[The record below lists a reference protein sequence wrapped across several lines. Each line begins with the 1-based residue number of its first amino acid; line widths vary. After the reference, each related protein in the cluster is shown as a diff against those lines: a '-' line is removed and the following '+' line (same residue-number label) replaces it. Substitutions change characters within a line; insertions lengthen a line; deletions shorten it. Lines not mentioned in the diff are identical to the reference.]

1 MLKGAELVLRC
12 LRAEGVDLVFGYPGG
27 AIMPLYDALDGSGVR
42 HILTRHEQGAV
53 FAAEGYARVTGKVG
67 VAMATSGPGATNLV
81 TGIADAKMDSVPLVC
96 ITGQVRT
103 AMIGTDAFQETDVF
117 GVTLSLTK
125 WSRLVRTI
133 DEIPEVIAEGF
144 HWARSGRP
152 GPVVIDIPTDLMK
165 AKKEFSGPAK
175 FTPHARPADAKAD
188 GGFTDTVVALL
199 QQASRPVALV
209 GAGAKLSGAI
219 PELRQLLDDLN
230 IPTFA
235 TVHGL
240 GAVPPQAPY
249 YLGMVGM
256 HGTRA
261 ANMALHETDL
271 LLVFGARLDDRVTGD
286 PTRFAPHAKIVHFE
300 IDPAQLDRVRPSE
313 LAVIGDLAET
323 IPAFHA
329 ELRKIS
335 THSTSSGQV
344 SRKSGETWSTRF
356 PDWSE
361 WRAIACGPERAEL
374 DPRGLAQPTIRFLD
388 ELFSR
393 LPQDSVVVADVGQ
406 HQMWAAQR
414 YRSSSP
420 RGFVTSGG
428 LGAMG
433 FALPAAVGVQL
444 AKPETCVLCVS
455 GDGGFQMNIQELA
468 TVHRLG
474 LPIKMV
480 IIDNKYLGMVRQ
492 WQQLFYQRNYAE
504 TDLSDNPD
512 FVEIA
517 KAYRINAG
525 RLSEDALREYPVASE
540 TGDLIDRFLRS
551 PEPELLVF
559 DCAPEANVFPM
570 VPAGAALSEMVF
582 EEE

>member
-1 MLKGAELVLRC
+1 MLKGADIVLKC
-12 LRAEGVDLVFGYPGG
+12 LRAEGVELVFGYPGG
-27 AIMPLYDALDGSGVR
+27 AIMPLYDALEGSGVR

-53 FAAEGYARVTGKVG
+53 FAAEGYARVTGEVG

-96 ITGQVRT
+96 ITGQVRSPL
-103 AMIGTDAFQETDVF
+103 IGTDAFQETDVF

-133 DEIPEVIAEGF
+133 EEIPAVIAEGF

-152 GPVVIDIPTDLMK
+152 GPVVIDIPSDLMK
-165 AKKEFSGPAK
+165 AKTEFSGPVK

-199 QQASRPVALV
+199 RQATRPVALV

-219 PELRQLLDDLN
+219 PELRRLLDDLN
-230 IPTFA
+230 VPTFA

-240 GAVPPQAPY
+240 GAVPPQSTY

-261 ANMALHETDL
+261 ANTALHETDL

-300 IDPAQLDRVRPSE
+300 IDPAQLDRVRPCDVP
-313 LAVIGDLAET
+313 VIGDLADT

-329 ELRKIS
+329 ELRKI
-335 THSTSSGQV
+335 Q
-344 SRKSGETWSTRF
+344 F

-361 WRAIACGPERAEL
+361 WRKVACGPEFAEL

-393 LPQDSVVVADVGQ
+393 LPQESVIVADVGQ

-414 YRSSSP
+414 FRSSSP
-420 RGFVTSGG
+420 RGFITSGG
-428 LGAMG
+428 LGSMG

-444 AKPETCVLCVS
+444 AKPETCVLFVS

-474 LPIKMV
+474 LPVKMV

-517 KAYRINAG
+517 KAYKIHAW
-525 RLSEDALREYPVASE
+525 RLKEDAMREFPVSNE
-540 TGDLIDRFLRS
+540 TGDLLDNFLRS
-551 PEPELLVF
+551 PGPELLVF

-570 VPAGAALSEMVF
+570 VPAGAALSEMML
-582 EEE
+582 EEEPS

>member
-1 MLKGAELVLRC
+1 MLRGADILLRC

-53 FAAEGYARVTGKVG
+53 FAAEGYARSTGKVG
-67 VAMATSGPGATNLV
+67 VAIATSGPGATNLV

-96 ITGQVRT
+96 ITGQVRS
-103 AMIGTDAFQETDVF
+103 ALIGTDAFQETDVF

-133 DEIPEVIAEGF
+133 DEIPEAIAQGF

-152 GPVVIDIPTDLMK
+152 GPVVIDIPTDLLK
-165 AKKEFSGPAK
+165 AKKEFSGPVK
-175 FTPHARPADAKAD
+175 FTPHARPAEAKAE

-199 QQASRPVALV
+199 KQSSKPVALV

-219 PELRQLLDDLN
+219 ADLRRLLDKLN

-240 GAVPPQAPY
+240 GAVEPQSHY

-261 ANMALHETDL
+261 ANTALHETDL

-286 PTRFAPHAKIVHFE
+286 PSRFAPHSRIVHFE
-300 IDPAQLDRVRPSE
+300 IDPAQLNRVRACE
-313 LAVIGDLAET
+313 LPVIGDLAET
-323 IPAFHA
+323 IPAFHQA
-329 ELRKIS
+329 VTR
-335 THSTSSGQV
+335 V
-344 SRKSGETWSTRF
+344 SL
-356 PDWSE
+356 PNWSE
-361 WRAIACGPERAEL
+361 WRAVACGEDRAEL

-393 LPQDSVVVADVGQ
+393 LPEDSVVLTDVGQ

-420 RGFVTSGG
+420 RGFITSGG
-428 LGAMG
+428 LGSMG
-433 FALPAAVGVQL
+433 FALPAAVGAQL
-444 AKPETCVLCVS
+444 AKPDTCVVCVS

-468 TVHRLG
+468 SVHRLG
-474 LPIKMV
+474 LPVKMV

-492 WQQLFYQRNYAE
+492 WQQLFYERNYAE

-517 KAYRINAG
+517 KAYKIHSFRMK
-525 RLSEDALREYPVASE
+525 EDVMREFPVSQE
-540 TGDLIDRFLRS
+540 TGDQIDRFLRS

-570 VPAGAALSEMVF
+570 VPAGAALSEMLH
-582 EEE
+582 EEPSQ

>member
-1 MLKGAELVLRC
+1 MLKGAQIVLQC

-53 FAAEGYARVTGKVG
+53 FAAEGYARATGKTG

-96 ITGQVRT
+96 VTGQVRT

-117 GVTLSLTK
+117 GMTLSLTK
-125 WSRLVRTI
+125 WSRLVKTI
-133 DEIPEVIAEGF
+133 EEIPAVIAEAF
-144 HWARSGRP
+144 YWARSGRP
-152 GPVVIDIPTDLMK
+152 GPVMVDIPTDILK
-165 AKKEFSGPAK
+165 ASIDFKGPVK
-175 FTPHARPADAKAD
+175 FTPRPRLADNSAEPGFARSLI
-188 GGFTDTVVALL
+188 ALL
-199 QQASRPVALV
+199 ETAKKPVALV

-219 PELRQLLDDLN
+219 PQLRRLLDQLQV
-230 IPTFA
+230 PAFA

-240 GAVPPQAPY
+240 GAIPPETPY

-286 PTRFAPHAKIVHFE
+286 PTRFAPDARIVHFE
-300 IDPAQLDRVRPSE
+300 IDPGQLDRVRSCDFP
-313 LAVIGDLAET
+313 VIGDLAET
-323 IPAFHA
+323 IPAFHDA
-329 ELRKIS
+329 IRNVGL
-335 THSTSSGQV
+335 
-344 SRKSGETWSTRF
+344 
-356 PDWSE
+356 PDWSA
-361 WRAIACGPERAEL
+361 WRAVACGDERAEL

-393 LPQDSVVVADVGQ
+393 LPPNSVVLADVGQ

-414 YRSSSP
+414 YRSASP
-420 RGFVTSGG
+420 RGFITSGG

-433 FALPAAVGVQL
+433 FALPAAIGVQL
-444 AKPETCVLCVS
+444 AKPDTTVLCVS

-468 TVHRLG
+468 TVHRLS
-474 LPIKMV
+474 LPIKLV
-480 IIDNKYLGMVRQ
+480 IVDNKYLGMVRQ

-517 KAYRINAG
+517 RAYKIHAESLNESAM
-525 RLSEDALREYPVASE
+525 REFPVAEE
-540 TGDLIDRFLRS
+540 TADMLERFLHS
-551 PEPELLVF
+551 PGPELLVF
-559 DCAPEANVFPM
+559 NCHPEANVFPM

>member
-1 MLKGAELVLRC
+1 MLKGADIVLQC
-12 LRAEGVDLVFGYPGG
+12 LRAEGVELVFGYPGG
-27 AIMPLYDALDGSGVR
+27 AIMPLYDALEGSGVR

-53 FAAEGYARVTGKVG
+53 FAAEGYARVTGEVG

-96 ITGQVRT
+96 ITGQVRS
-103 AMIGTDAFQETDVF
+103 ALIGTDAFQETDVF

-133 DEIPEVIAEGF
+133 DEIPAAIAEGF
-144 HWARSGRP
+144 YWARSGRP
-152 GPVVIDIPTDLMK
+152 GPVVIDIPTDMLK
-165 AKKEFSGPAK
+165 AKKEFSGPVK
-175 FTPHARPADAKAD
+175 FTPHARPPDAKAD
-188 GGFTDTVVALL
+188 GGFTDTSFTTKIVALL
-199 QQASRPVALV
+199 QQASKPVALV
-209 GAGAKLSGAI
+209 GAGAKLSGAKLSGAI
-219 PELRQLLDDLN
+219 PELRRLLDHLN

-240 GAVPPQAPY
+240 GAVPAESPY

-261 ANMALHETDL
+261 ANTALNECDVL
-271 LLVFGARLDDRVTGD
+271 MVFGARLDDRVTGE

-300 IDPAQLDRVRPSE
+300 IDPAQLDRVRPCE
-313 LAVIGDLAET
+313 IPVIGNLADT
-323 IPAFHA
+323 IPAFQA
-329 ELRKIS
+329 ELRQ
-335 THSTSSGQV
+335 HSLPDFSG
-344 SRKSGETWSTRF
+344 
-356 PDWSE
+356 
-361 WRAIACGPERAEL
+361 WRAVACGAERAEL

-393 LPQDSVVVADVGQ
+393 LPESSVVIADVGQ

-420 RGFVTSGG
+420 RGFITSGG

-444 AKPETCVLCVS
+444 AKPDTCVLCVS

-468 TVHRLG
+468 TVRRLG
-474 LPIKMV
+474 LPVKMV

-517 KAYRINAG
+517 KAYKIHSF
-525 RLSEDALREYPVASE
+525 RLNEDAMREFPVSKE
-540 TGDLIDRFLRS
+540 TGDEIDRFLRS
-551 PEPELLVF
+551 REPELLVF

-570 VPAGAALSEMVF
+570 VPAGAALSEMLL
-582 EEE
+582 EEEPTQ

>member
-1 MLKGAELVLRC
+1 MLKGADIVLQC

-27 AIMPLYDALDGSGVR
+27 AIMPLYDALEGSGVR

-53 FAAEGYARVTGKVG
+53 FAAEGFARVTGKVG

-96 ITGQVRT
+96 ITGQVRSPL
-103 AMIGTDAFQETDVF
+103 IGTDAFQETDVF

-133 DEIPEVIAEGF
+133 EEIPAVIAEGF

-152 GPVVIDIPTDLMK
+152 GPVVIDIPSDLMK
-165 AKKEFSGPAK
+165 AKTEFSGPVK

-199 QQASRPVALV
+199 RQATRPVALV

-219 PELRQLLDDLN
+219 LDLPRLLDHLTV
-230 IPTFA
+230 PTFA

-240 GAVPPQAPY
+240 GAVPPQSSC

-261 ANMALHETDL
+261 ANTALHETDL

-286 PTRFAPHAKIVHFE
+286 PARFAPRAKIVHFE
-300 IDPAQLDRVRPSE
+300 IDPAQLDRVRPCDVP
-313 LAVIGDLAET
+313 VIGDLADT

-329 ELRKIS
+329 ELRRAS
-335 THSTSSGQV
+335 L
-344 SRKSGETWSTRF
+344 

-361 WRAIACGPERAEL
+361 WRNVACGPEFAAL
-374 DPRGLAQPTIRFLD
+374 DTRGRAQPTIRFLD

-393 LPQDSVVVADVGQ
+393 LPQESVIVADVGQ

-414 YRSSSP
+414 FRSSSP
-420 RGFVTSGG
+420 RGFITSGG
-428 LGAMG
+428 LGSMG
-433 FALPAAVGVQL
+433 FAL
-444 AKPETCVLCVS
+444 
-455 GDGGFQMNIQELA
+455 
-468 TVHRLG
+468 
-474 LPIKMV
+474 
-480 IIDNKYLGMVRQ
+480 
-492 WQQLFYQRNYAE
+492 
-504 TDLSDNPD
+504 
-512 FVEIA
+512 
-517 KAYRINAG
+517 
-525 RLSEDALREYPVASE
+525 
-540 TGDLIDRFLRS
+540 
-551 PEPELLVF
+551 
-559 DCAPEANVFPM
+559 
-570 VPAGAALSEMVF
+570 
-582 EEE
+582 

>member
-1 MLKGAELVLRC
+1 MLKGADVVLKC
-12 LRAEGVDLVFGYPGG
+12 LRAEGVELVFGYPGG
-27 AIMPLYDALDGSGVR
+27 AIMPLYDALEGSGVR

-53 FAAEGYARVTGKVG
+53 FAAEGYARVTGEVG

-96 ITGQVRT
+96 ITGQVRS
-103 AMIGTDAFQETDVF
+103 ALIGTDAFQETDVF

-133 DEIPEVIAEGF
+133 DEIPEAIAEGF
-144 HWARSGRP
+144 YWARNGRP
-152 GPVVIDIPTDLMK
+152 GPVVIDIPTDMLK
-165 AKKEFSGPAK
+165 AKKEFAGPVK

-188 GGFTDTVVALL
+188 GGSAAAGSIEKIAALL
-199 QQASRPVALV
+199 QQSSKPVALV

-219 PELRQLLDDLN
+219 PELRRLLDQLN
-230 IPTFA
+230 VPTFA

-240 GAVPPQAPY
+240 GAVPPQSPY

-261 ANMALHETDL
+261 ANTALHETDL
-271 LLVFGARLDDRVTGD
+271 LMVFGARLDDRVTGD
-286 PTRFAPHAKIVHFE
+286 PTRFAPNAKIVHFE
-300 IDPAQLDRVRPSE
+300 IDPAQLDRVRSCE
-313 LAVIGDLAET
+313 LPVIGNLADT
-323 IPAFHA
+323 IPEFHD
-329 ELRKIS
+329 ELRNAS
-335 THSTSSGQV
+335 L
-344 SRKSGETWSTRF
+344 
-356 PDWSE
+356 PDWSG
-361 WRAIACGPERAEL
+361 WRGVACGAERAEL

-393 LPQDSVVVADVGQ
+393 LPQDSVVIADVGQ

-420 RGFVTSGG
+420 RGLIASGG

-444 AKPETCVLCVS
+444 AQPETCVLCVS

-480 IIDNKYLGMVRQ
+480 IVDNKYLGMVRQ
-492 WQQLFYQRNYAE
+492 WQQLFYARNYAE

-517 KAYRINAG
+517 KAYKIHG
-525 RLSEDALREYPVASE
+525 WRLNEAAVVEYPVSAE
-540 TGDLIDRFLRS
+540 TGDLIENFLHS
-551 PEPELLVF
+551 PNAELLVF
-559 DCAPEANVFPM
+559 DCHPEANVYPM

-582 EEE
+582 EDEGIE

>member
-1 MLKGAELVLRC
+1 MLKGADIVLQC

-81 TGIADAKMDSVPLVC
+81 TGIADAKMDSIPLVC
-96 ITGQVRT
+96 ITGQVRS
-103 AMIGTDAFQETDVF
+103 ALIGTDAFQETDVF

-125 WSRLVRTI
+125 WSRLVRTL
-133 DEIPEVIAEGF
+133 DEIPDVIAEGF

-152 GPVVIDIPTDLMK
+152 GPVVIDIPTDMLK
-165 AKKEFSGPAK
+165 AKKEFSGPVK
-175 FTPHARPADAKAD
+175 FTPHARSADAKAN
-188 GGFTDTVVALL
+188 GGFTDTIFTLL
-199 QQASRPVALV
+199 QQASKPVALV
-209 GAGAKLSGAI
+209 GAGAKISGAI
-219 PELRQLLDDLN
+219 PELRRLLDTLN

-240 GAVPPQAPY
+240 GAVSQQAPY

-286 PTRFAPHAKIVHFE
+286 PSRFAPHARIVHFE
-300 IDPAQLDRVRPSE
+300 IDPAQLDRVRPSD
-313 LAVIGDLAET
+313 LPVIGNLADT
-323 IPAFHA
+323 IPAFDA
-329 ELRKIS
+329 ELRR
-335 THSTSSGQV
+335 HSL
-344 SRKSGETWSTRF
+344 
-356 PDWSE
+356 PDFKD
-361 WRAIACGPERAEL
+361 WRAVACGPDRAEL

-388 ELFSR
+388 ELFGR
-393 LPQDSVVVADVGQ
+393 LPKNSVILADVGQ

-414 YRSSSP
+414 YRSDSP
-420 RGFVTSGG
+420 RGFITSGG

-444 AKPETCVLCVS
+444 SRPGALVLCVS

-468 TVHRLG
+468 TVRRLN
-474 LPIKMV
+474 LPVKMV
-480 IIDNKYLGMVRQ
+480 IVDNKYLGMVRQ

-517 KAYRINAG
+517 KAYRINAE
-525 RLSEDALREYPVASE
+525 RLSEDAMEEFPVSQD
-540 TGDLIDRFLRS
+540 TGDQIDQFLHS
-551 PEPELLVF
+551 PDPELLVF

-570 VPAGAALSEMVF
+570 VPAGAALSEMLL
-582 EEE
+582 EEEPTQ

>member
-1 MLKGAELVLRC
+1 MLKGAEIVLRC
-12 LRAEGVDLVFGYPGG
+12 VRAEGVDLVFGYPGG

-42 HILTRHEQGAV
+42 HVLTRHEQGAV

-144 HWARSGRP
+144 YWARSGRP
-152 GPVVIDIPTDLMK
+152 GPVVIDIPTDLLK
-165 AKKEFSGPAK
+165 AKKEFAGPAT
-175 FTPHARPADAKAD
+175 FTPHARPADAKAA
-188 GGFTDTVVALL
+188 GGFADTGLTERIVALL
-199 QQASRPVALV
+199 QSSAKPVALV
-209 GAGAKLSGAI
+209 GAGAKLSGAV
-219 PELRQLLDDLN
+219 PELRRLLDDLN
-230 IPTFA
+230 IPSFA

-240 GAVPPQAPY
+240 GAVLPQAPY

-261 ANMALHETDL
+261 ANTALHETDL
-271 LLVFGARLDDRVTGD
+271 LMVFGARLDDRVTGD

-300 IDPAQLDRVRPSE
+300 IDPAQLDRVRPCD
-313 LAVIGDLAET
+313 LPVIGKLADT
-323 IPAFHA
+323 IPAFHS
-329 ELRKIS
+329 ELCK
-335 THSTSSGQV
+335 HSV
-344 SRKSGETWSTRF
+344 
-356 PDWSE
+356 PDFSQ
-361 WRAIACGPERAEL
+361 WRAVACGAERAEL

-393 LPQDSVVVADVGQ
+393 LPQDSVVIADVGQ

-420 RGFVTSGG
+420 RGFITSGG

-444 AKPETCVLCVS
+444 AKPEACVLCVS

-474 LPIKMV
+474 LAVKMV
-480 IIDNKYLGMVRQ
+480 IVDNKYLGMVRQ

-504 TDLSDNPD
+504 TDPSDNPD

-517 KAYRINAG
+517 KAYKIHG
-525 RLSEDALREYPVASE
+525 WRLNEAAMAEYPVSAE
-540 TGDLIDRFLRS
+540 TGGLIENFLRS

-559 DCAPEANVFPM
+559 DCHPEANVYPM

-582 EEE
+582 GDE

>member
-1 MLKGAELVLRC
+1 MLKGAEIVLRC
-12 LRAEGVDLVFGYPGG
+12 MRAEGVDLVFGYPGG
-27 AIMPLYDALDGSGVR
+27 AIMPLYDALEGSGVR
-42 HILTRHEQGAV
+42 HVLTRHEQGAV

-152 GPVVIDIPTDLMK
+152 GPVVIDIPTDILK
-165 AKKEFSGPAK
+165 AKKEFSGPVK
-175 FTPHARPADAKAD
+175 FTAHARPTDAKAE
-188 GGFTDTVVALL
+188 GAFSGTIVALL
-199 QQASRPVALV
+199 QRATRPVALV
-209 GAGAKLSGAI
+209 GAGAKLSGAV
-219 PELRQLLDDLN
+219 PELRRLLDELN

-240 GAVPPQAPY
+240 GAVPPQSPY

-261 ANMALHETDL
+261 ANTALHETDL
-271 LLVFGARLDDRVTGD
+271 LLVFGARLDDRVTGE

-300 IDPAQLDRVRPSE
+300 IDPAQLDRVRECE
-313 LAVIGDLAET
+313 LPVIGNLADT
-323 IPAFHA
+323 IPAFRA
-329 ELRKIS
+329 ELQR
-335 THSTSSGQV
+335 HSLSL
-344 SRKSGETWSTRF
+344 
-356 PDWSE
+356 PDWSG
-361 WRAIACGPERAEL
+361 WRAVACGPERAEL
-374 DPRGLAQPTIRFLD
+374 DPRGLAQPTTRFLD

-393 LPQDSVVVADVGQ
+393 LPQDSVVIADVGQ

-420 RGFVTSGG
+420 RGFITSGG

-480 IIDNKYLGMVRQ
+480 IVDNKYLGMVRQ
-492 WQQLFYQRNYAE
+492 WQQLFYARNYAE

-517 KAYRINAG
+517 KAYKIHG
-525 RLSEDALREYPVASE
+525 WRLNEAAMVEYPVAPE
-540 TGDLIDRFLRS
+540 TGDLIESFLRS

-559 DCAPEANVFPM
+559 DCHPEANVYPM

-582 EEE
+582 GDE